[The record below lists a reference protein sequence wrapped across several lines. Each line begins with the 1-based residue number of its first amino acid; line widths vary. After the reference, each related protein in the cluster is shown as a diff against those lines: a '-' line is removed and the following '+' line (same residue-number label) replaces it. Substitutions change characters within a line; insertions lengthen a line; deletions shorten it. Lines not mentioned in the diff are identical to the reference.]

1 MCERKRPPV
10 LLPRPIS
17 TLQPATRSLPHT
29 PTTRS
34 HNYQLHQSPPFSS
47 KLDPHHDVRLRGQG
61 KGRVDQG
68 HYGYE
73 KAASREQP
81 SIYEELKSPPS
92 EYKDKVYNGSSSS
105 SIKLHPDTAAGTKT
119 DIAAGTKTDSAVSVH
134 KPTTATETEPPLS
147 DATRYERVD
156 QLLS

>member
-1 MCERKRPPV
+1 MCERKRSPV

-34 HNYQLHQSPPFSS
+34 HNYRLHQSPPFSS
-47 KLDPHHDVRLRGQG
+47 KLDPHHDVRLRGEGQG
-61 KGRVDQG
+61 RADQG

-81 SIYEELKSPPS
+81 SIYEELKSPLS
-92 EYKDKVYNGSSSS
+92 NYKDKVYSGRSSSS
-105 SIKLHPDTAAGTKT
+105 KLHPDTAADTKT
-119 DIAAGTKTDSAVSVH
+119 DETKTDSAVSVH
-134 KPTTATETEPPLS
+134 KPTTATVKEPSSS

-156 QLLS
+156 QLLL